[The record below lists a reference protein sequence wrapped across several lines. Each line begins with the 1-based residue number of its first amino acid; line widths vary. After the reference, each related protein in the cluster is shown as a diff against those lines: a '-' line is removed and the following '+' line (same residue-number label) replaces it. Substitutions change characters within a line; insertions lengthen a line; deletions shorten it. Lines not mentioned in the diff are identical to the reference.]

1 MFYFEKGNIKLSAF
15 QIIILSFLVVIFAGT
30 ILLFVP
36 AATKAGTSADFMD
49 ALFTSVSAVCV
60 TGLVVQDTATYW
72 SVFGQS
78 VIAVLIQIGGIG
90 VVTIAVA
97 IVMLTG
103 RKIGLMQR
111 STLQYAISA
120 PKVGGVVKLIGF
132 ILKLTFFVELVGAVL
147 MAPVFIRLFGVKAGI
162 AYAVFHSISAFCNA
176 GFDLMGV
183 VEPRSSFV
191 AFTGEPLMNIV
202 IMLLIIIGGIG
213 FITWDDVRTNGIH
226 IKKYRMPC
234 KVILCFTCGF
244 VIISFLYFY
253 FVEFGKE
260 QWEYLS
266 GEEKAY
272 AAIFQS
278 VAPRTA
284 GFNTVDTARL
294 SGSGQAITIIL
305 MLIGAAPGST
315 AGGMKLTTVAVLLAS
330 AIAVIRR
337 RGDSQFFGRRIDEHA
352 IKDAAA
358 VLIIYLLLFLTGGI
372 IISELEG
379 LALSACLFETA
390 SAIGTVGLSLGI
402 TSGLCMASKI
412 ILMILMFFGR
422 VGGLTIMFAA
432 VTNKNAG
439 GYRLPKESIVV
450 G

>member
-1 MFYFEKGNIKLSAF
+1 MEKGNIKLSAF
-15 QIIILSFLVVIFAGT
+15 QIIILGFLVAIFAGAM
-30 ILLFVP
+30 LLSLP
-36 AATKAGTSADFMD
+36 IATKEDTGADFMD
-49 ALFTSVSAVCV
+49 ALFTSASAVCV

-72 SVFGQS
+72 SFFGQS
-78 VIAVLIQIGGIG
+78 VIAILIQIGGIG

-120 PKVGGVVKLIGF
+120 PKVGGIVKLIGF
-132 ILKLTFFVELVGAVL
+132 ILKLTFFVELTGAVL
-147 MAPVFIRLFGVKAGI
+147 MAPVFIRLFGAFKGM

-176 GFDLMGV
+176 GFDLMGTV
-183 VEPRSSFV
+183 KPRSSLITF
-191 AFTGEPLMNIV
+191 AGEPLINIV
-202 IMLLIIIGGIG
+202 IMVLIIIGGIG
-213 FITWDDVRTNGIH
+213 FITWDDVRTHGIH

-244 VIISFLYFY
+244 IIVSTLFFY
-253 FVEFGKE
+253 FVEFDKP

-266 GEEKAY
+266 GEEKVY
-272 AAIFQS
+272 AAVFQS

-284 GFNTVDTARL
+284 GFNTVDTARF
-294 SGSGQAITIIL
+294 SDSGQALTIIL

-315 AGGMKLTTVAVLLAS
+315 AGGMKLTTVAVLFAS
-330 AIAVIRR
+330 AISVIRR
-337 RGDSQFFGRRIDEHA
+337 RDDSQFFGRRMDAHA
-352 IKDAAA
+352 VKDAAA
-358 VLIIYLLLFLTGGI
+358 VLIIYLFLFLAGGF

-379 LALSACLFETA
+379 LTLSACLFETA

-402 TSGLCMASKI
+402 TPELGLVSRI
-412 ILMILMFFGR
+412 ILIVLMFFGR
-422 VGGLTIMFAA
+422 VGGLTILFAA
-432 VTNKNAG
+432 VTNKNA